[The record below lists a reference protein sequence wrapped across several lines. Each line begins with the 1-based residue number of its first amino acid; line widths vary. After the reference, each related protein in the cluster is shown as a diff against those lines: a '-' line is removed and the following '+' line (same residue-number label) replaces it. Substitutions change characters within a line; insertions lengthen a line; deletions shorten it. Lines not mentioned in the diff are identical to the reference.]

1 MRTAFTAEQLADPH
15 VADAERQLRTCI
27 HCGFCTATC
36 PTYTLLGDERDSPRG
51 RIGLIQHMLESKAPP
66 TKETVLH
73 LDRCLSCLGCRTA
86 CPSGV
91 DYSALID
98 VARAHIEKT
107 YQRPLMERLFRS
119 FVLFVL
125 MRPGVFSV
133 LSTAAH
139 VAAPFLPGK
148 LGTMAKKGRVRRRP
162 ALPAPIAE
170 TSAAARRVL
179 LVPGC
184 VQRAL
189 APSIDAAAVRVLARQ
204 DVKVET
210 LKTVEC
216 CGSLAYHLGK
226 IDITKTYARRL
237 IEAFEEASKTG
248 DVDAVLITASGC
260 GSFLKDMSR
269 VFADDSAWHARAQA
283 FAEKV
288 KDFTELAAP
297 PPPPSA
303 FALRASA
310 DKSAAPPPRAG
321 EEKNGVRNLLVAYH
335 PPCSL
340 QHGQRIHGKGEKLL
354 AAAGFRLAPI
364 PDAHMCCGSAGSYSV
379 LQPEIADALRAR
391 KLDSIRTTGATVI
404 ASANL
409 GCLTHLSGDI
419 PTVHIAELLDWAQG
433 GPKPPM

>member
-1 MRTAFTAEQLADPH
+1 MRTAFSAEQLADPH
-15 VADAERQLRTCI
+15 LADAERQLRTCI

-73 LDRCLSCLGCRTA
+73 LDRCLSCLGCRSA

-98 VARAHIEKT
+98 AARAHIEKN
-107 YQRPLMERLFRS
+107 YRRPLMERLFRS

-125 MRPGVFSV
+125 MRPAVFST
-133 LSTAAH
+133 LSAASH

-162 ALPAPIAE
+162 ALPAPIAA
-170 TSAAARRVL
+170 TSEAARRVL

-226 IDITKTYARRL
+226 TDISRTYARRL
-237 IEAFEEASKTG
+237 IEAFEAASKTSG
-248 DVDAVLITASGC
+248 VDAVMITASGC
-260 GSFLKDMSR
+260 GSFLKDMGR
-269 VFADDSAWHARAQA
+269 VFADDSAWYARALA
-283 FAEKV
+283 FAAKV
-288 KDFTELAAP
+288 KDFTELAQPTSP
-297 PPPPSA
+297 PP
-303 FALRASA
+303 
-310 DKSAAPPPRAG
+310 
-321 EEKNGVRNLLVAYH
+321 NGAMRDLLVAYH

-340 QHGQRIHGKGEKLL
+340 QHGQRIHGRGERLL

-364 PDAHMCCGSAGSYSV
+364 PDAHLCCGSAGSYSV
-379 LQPEIADALRAR
+379 LQPEIADALRVR
-391 KLDSIRTTGATVI
+391 KLDSIRMTGATAI

-433 GPKPPM
+433 GPKPLL

>member
-15 VADAERQLRTCI
+15 LADAEHQLRTCI

-73 LDRCLSCLGCRTA
+73 LDRCLSCLNCRSA

-98 VARAHIEKT
+98 AARAHIEKT
-107 YQRPLMERLFRS
+107 YRRPLMERLFRS

-125 MRPGVFSV
+125 MRPAVFTA
-133 LSTAAH
+133 LSAAAH
-139 VAAPFLPGK
+139 VAALILPGK

-170 TSAAARRVL
+170 TSAASRRVL

-189 APSIDAAAVRVLARQ
+189 APSIDAATVRVLARQ

-226 IDITKTYARRL
+226 IEITKTYARRL
-237 IEAFEEASKTG
+237 IEAFEAASKTG
-248 DVDAVLITASGC
+248 EVDAVLITASGC
-260 GSFLKDMSR
+260 GSYLKDMGR
-269 VFADDSAWHARAQA
+269 VFADDPAWHARAQA
-283 FAEKV
+283 FAAKV
-288 KDFTELAAP
+288 KDFTELAEPGRAAA
-297 PPPPSA
+297 SKDLTVA
-303 FALRASA
+303 F
-310 DKSAAPPPRAG
+310 
-321 EEKNGVRNLLVAYH
+321 H

-340 QHGQRIHGKGEKLL
+340 QHGQRIHGKGERLL
-354 AAAGFRLAPI
+354 VAAGFRLTPI
-364 PDAHMCCGSAGSYSV
+364 PDAHSCCGSAGSYSV

-419 PTVHIAELLDWAQG
+419 PTVHIAELIDWAQG
-433 GPKPPM
+433 GPKPQM

>member
-15 VADAERQLRTCI
+15 LADAEHQLRTCI

-73 LDRCLSCLGCRTA
+73 LDRCLSCLGCRSA

-98 VARAHIEKT
+98 AARAHIEKT
-107 YQRPLMERLFRS
+107 YRRPLTERLFRS

-125 MRPGVFSV
+125 MRPAVFSV
-133 LSTAAH
+133 LSAAAH
-139 VAAPFLPGK
+139 LAAPFLPGK
-148 LGTMAKKGRVRRRP
+148 LGTMARKGRVPRRP
-162 ALPAPIAE
+162 VLPAPIAE
-170 TSAAARRVL
+170 TSAAAKRVL

-189 APSIDAAAVRVLARQ
+189 APSIDAATVRVLARQ
-204 DVKVET
+204 DVKAET

-226 IDITKTYARRL
+226 TEISNTYARRL

-248 DVDAVLITASGC
+248 EVDAVLITASGC
-260 GSFLKDMSR
+260 GSFLKDMGR
-269 VFADDSAWHARAQA
+269 VFADDPAWHARALA
-283 FAEKV
+283 FAAKV
-288 KDFTELAAP
+288 KDFTELVVSP
-297 PPPPSA
+297 PPP
-303 FALRASA
+303 
-310 DKSAAPPPRAG
+310 SAAPPPRAG
-321 EEKNGVRNLLVAYH
+321 EEKSSIRDLLVAYH

-340 QHGQRIHGKGEKLL
+340 QHGQRIHGRGEHLL
-354 AAAGFRLAPI
+354 TAAGFRLTPI
-364 PDAHMCCGSAGSYSV
+364 PDAHLCCGSAGSYSV
-379 LQPEIADALRAR
+379 LQPEISDALRAR
-391 KLDSIRTTGATVI
+391 KLDSIRMTGATVI

-409 GCLTHLSGDI
+409 GCLTHLTGDV

-433 GPKPPM
+433 GPKPQM

>member
-1 MRTAFTAEQLADPH
+1 MRTAFSPEQLADPH
-15 VADAERQLRTCI
+15 LSDAEHQLRTCI

-36 PTYTLLGDERDSPRG
+36 PTYVLLGDERDSPRG
-51 RIGLIQHMLESKAPP
+51 RIGLIQHMLESKSSP

-91 DYSALID
+91 DYAALID

-107 YQRPLMERLFRS
+107 YRRPLFERLFRS

-125 MRPGVFSV
+125 MRPQVFRA
-133 LSTAAH
+133 LSIGAH

-148 LGTMAKKGRVRRRP
+148 LGTMAKKGRMKMRP
-162 ALPAPIAE
+162 ALPGPITQ
-170 TSAAARRVL
+170 TSTAARRVL

-189 APSIDAAAVRVLARQ
+189 APSIDAAATRVLARQ
-204 DVKVET
+204 DVRMET
-210 LKTVEC
+210 LNVEC

-226 IDITKTYARRL
+226 TAISKAYARRL
-237 IEAFEEASKTG
+237 VVAFEEASKAG
-248 DVDAVLITASGC
+248 EVDAVLNTASGC
-260 GSFLKDMSR
+260 GAFMKDMGR
-269 VFADDSAWHARAQA
+269 VFADEPDWTARAQA
-283 FAEKV
+283 FAAKV
-288 KDFTELAAP
+288 KDFTELAAIAAP

-303 FALRASA
+303 
-310 DKSAAPPPRAG
+310 APPPRTG
-321 EEKNGVRNLLVAYH
+321 EERNRAIRDLTVAYH

-340 QHGQRIHGKGEKLL
+340 QHGQRIHGRGEHLL
-354 AAAGFRLAPI
+354 SAAGFRLVPI
-364 PDAHMCCGSAGSYSV
+364 PDAHLCCGSAGSYSV

-391 KLDSIRTTGATVI
+391 KLESIRTTGATVI

-409 GCLTHLSGDI
+409 GCLTHLSSDI

-433 GPKPPM
+433 GPKPAM

>member
-1 MRTAFTAEQLADPH
+1 MRTAFSPEQLADPH
-15 VADAERQLRTCI
+15 LNDAEHQLRTCI

-91 DYSALID
+91 DYASLID

-107 YQRPLMERLFRS
+107 YKRPPMERLFRA

-125 MRPGVFSV
+125 MRPSLFGA
-133 LSTAAH
+133 LSAAAH
-139 VAAPFLPGK
+139 FAAPFLPGK
-148 LGTMAKKGRVRRRP
+148 LGTMAKKGRIRHRP
-162 ALPAPIAE
+162 VQPGPIAE
-170 TSAAARRVL
+170 TSATARRVL

-184 VQRAL
+184 VQRAI

-204 DVKVET
+204 DIKIET

-226 IDITKTYARRL
+226 TEISKAYARRL
-237 IEAFEEASKTG
+237 IEAFEEASKAG
-248 DVDAVLITASGC
+248 EVDAVLITASGC
-260 GSFLKDMSR
+260 GSFMKDMGR
-269 VFADDSAWHARAQA
+269 VFADELEWTARAQA
-283 FAEKV
+283 FAAKV
-288 KDFTELAAP
+288 KDFTELAQPGSPATG
-297 PPPPSA
+297 
-303 FALRASA
+303 ASEI
-310 DKSAAPPPRAG
+310 P
-321 EEKNGVRNLLVAYH
+321 VAYH

-340 QHGQRIHGKGEKLL
+340 QHGQRIHGRGERLL
-354 AAAGFRLAPI
+354 SAAGFRVVPI

-391 KLDSIRTTGATVI
+391 KLDAIRTTGATII

-419 PTVHIAELLDWAQG
+419 PTVHIAELLDWTQG
-433 GPKPPM
+433 GPKPLM

>member
-1 MRTAFTAEQLADPH
+1 MRTAFSAEQLADPH
-15 VADAERQLRTCI
+15 LSDAERQLRTCI

-51 RIGLIQHMLESKAPP
+51 RIGLIQHMLESKSPP

-73 LDRCLSCLGCRTA
+73 LDRCLSCLGCRSA

-91 DYSALID
+91 DYAALID
-98 VARAHIEKT
+98 VGRAHIEKT
-107 YQRPLMERLFRS
+107 YKRPLVERLFRS
-119 FVLFVL
+119 FVLFTL
-125 MRPGVFSV
+125 MRPSVFRV
-133 LSTAAH
+133 LSASAY

-162 ALPAPIAE
+162 ALSGAIAQ
-170 TSAAARRVL
+170 TSNAARRVL

-189 APSIDAAAVRVLARQ
+189 APSIDAATVRVLARQ
-204 DVKVET
+204 DIRIERLNVA
-210 LKTVEC
+210 C

-226 IDITKTYARRL
+226 TEITKTYARRL
-237 IEAFEEASKTG
+237 IAAFEEAARSR

-260 GSFLKDMSR
+260 GAFLKDMGR
-269 VFADDSAWHARAQA
+269 VFADEPEWASRAQA
-283 FAEKV
+283 FAAKV
-288 KDFTELAAP
+288 KDFTELAE
-297 PPPPSA
+297 
-303 FALRASA
+303 
-310 DKSAAPPPRAG
+310 AG
-321 EEKNGVRNLLVAYH
+321 TATGSKEMTIAYH

-340 QHGQRIHGKGEKLL
+340 QHGQRIYGRGERLL
-354 AAAGFRLAPI
+354 SAAGFRLAPI
-364 PDAHMCCGSAGSYSV
+364 PDAHLCCGSAGSYSV

-391 KLDSIRTTGATVI
+391 KLDTIRSTGATLI

-419 PTVHIAELLDWAQG
+419 PTVHIAELIDWAQG
-433 GPKPPM
+433 GPKPQM

>member
-73 LDRCLSCLGCRTA
+73 LDRCLSCLGCRSA

-107 YQRPLMERLFRS
+107 YRRPLMERLFRS

-125 MRPGVFSV
+125 MRPAVFSA
-133 LSTAAH
+133 LSAAAF

-170 TSAAARRVL
+170 TSAGARRVL

-226 IDITKTYARRL
+226 IEITKTYARRL
-237 IEAFEEASKTG
+237 IETFEEASKAG
-248 DVDAVLITASGC
+248 EVDAVLITASGC
-260 GSFLKDMSR
+260 GSFLKDLGR
-269 VFADDSAWHARAQA
+269 VFADDPAWHARAQA
-283 FAEKV
+283 FAAKV
-288 KDFTELAAP
+288 KDLTELVAPGP

-303 FALRASA
+303 
-310 DKSAAPPPRAG
+310 APPPHAG
-321 EEKNGVRNLLVAYH
+321 EDKSGVRDLLVAYH

-379 LQPEIADALRAR
+379 LQPEISDALRAR
-391 KLDSIRTTGATVI
+391 KLDSIRTTGATMI

-433 GPKPPM
+433 GPKPQM

>member
-1 MRTAFTAEQLADPH
+1 MRTAFTQEQLADPH
-15 VADAERQLRTCI
+15 LNDAEHQLRTCI

-73 LDRCLSCLGCRTA
+73 LDRCLSCLGCRSA

-91 DYSALID
+91 DYAALID
-98 VARAHIEKT
+98 VARAHIETT
-107 YQRPLMERLFRS
+107 YKRPPMERLFRS
-119 FVLFVL
+119 FVLFAL
-125 MRPGVFSV
+125 MRPSVFRTLSV
-133 LSTAAH
+133 AAWLT
-139 VAAPFLPGK
+139 APFLPGK

-162 ALPAPIAE
+162 ALPGEIAQ

-204 DVKVET
+204 DIRIET
-210 LKTVEC
+210 LNVEC

-226 IDITKTYARRL
+226 TEITKTYARRL
-237 IEAFEEASKTG
+237 IIAFEDASKTG
-248 DVDAVLITASGC
+248 EVDGVLITASGC
-260 GSFLKDMSR
+260 GAFLKDIGR
-269 VFADDSAWHARAQA
+269 VFAGEPEWTARAQA
-283 FAEKV
+283 FAAKV
-288 KDFTELAAP
+288 KDFTELVVP
-297 PPPPSA
+297 LPPSA
-303 FALRASA
+303 RSASTP
-310 DKSAAPPPRAG
+310 DQVGGRLSPV
-321 EEKNGVRNLLVAYH
+321 NGGGKDMPASLIVAYH

-340 QHGQRIHGKGEKLL
+340 QHGQRIHGRGERLL
-354 AAAGFRLAPI
+354 AAAGFRLTPI
-364 PDAHMCCGSAGSYSV
+364 PDAHLCCGSAGSYSV

-391 KLDSIRTTGATVI
+391 KLESIRTTGATLI

-409 GCLTHLSGDI
+409 GCLTHLAGEI
-419 PTVHIAELLDWAQG
+419 PTVHIAELLDWAEG
-433 GPKPPM
+433 GPKPAM

>member
-1 MRTAFTAEQLADPH
+1 MRTAFSPEQLADPH
-15 VADAERQLRTCI
+15 LTDAEHQLRTCI

-36 PTYTLLGDERDSPRG
+36 PTYMLLGDERDSPRG

-91 DYSALID
+91 DYAALID
-98 VARAHIEKT
+98 VARAHIETT
-107 YQRPLMERLFRS
+107 YKRPPMERLFRS

-125 MRPGVFSV
+125 MRPAVFTF
-133 LSTAAH
+133 LSAAARI
-139 VAAPFLPGK
+139 AAPFLPGK
-148 LGTMAKKGRVRRRP
+148 LGVMAKKGRVRRRP
-162 ALPAPIAE
+162 ALPGPIAQ

-189 APSIDAAAVRVLARQ
+189 APSIDAAAIRVLARQ
-204 DVKVET
+204 DIRIET
-210 LKTVEC
+210 LDAIEC

-226 IDITKTYARRL
+226 TEITKNYARAL
-237 IEAFEEASKTG
+237 ILAFEGASATG
-248 DVDAVLITASGC
+248 EVDAVLITASGC
-260 GSFLKDMSR
+260 GAFLKDMGR
-269 VFADDSAWHARAQA
+269 VFAGEPEWAARAQA
-283 FAEKV
+283 FAAKV
-288 KDFTELAAP
+288 KDFTELAEP
-297 PPPPSA
+297 GSH
-303 FALRASA
+303 
-310 DKSAAPPPRAG
+310 AA
-321 EEKNGVRNLLVAYH
+321 GVKDLTVAYH

-340 QHGQRIHGKGEKLL
+340 QHGQRILGRGERLL
-354 AAAGFRLAPI
+354 SAAGFRLAPI
-364 PDAHMCCGSAGSYSV
+364 PDSHICCGSAGSYSV

-419 PTVHIAELLDWAQG
+419 PTVHLAELLDWAQG
-433 GPKPPM
+433 GPKPRL

>member
-1 MRTAFTAEQLADPH
+1 MRTAFTAKQLADPH
-15 VADAERQLRTCI
+15 LNDAEHQLRTCI

-36 PTYTLLGDERDSPRG
+36 PTYVLLSDERDSPRG

-73 LDRCLSCLGCRTA
+73 LDRCLSCLGCRSA

-91 DYSALID
+91 DYAALID

-125 MRPGVFSV
+125 MRPAVFSA
-133 LSTAAH
+133 LSTAAY

-148 LGTMAKKGRVRRRP
+148 LGTMAKKGRIRHRP
-162 ALPAPIAE
+162 ALPGPIAE
-170 TSAAARRVL
+170 TSSAAKRVL

-204 DVKVET
+204 DVRIET

-226 IDITKTYARRL
+226 VEISKTYARRL
-237 IEAFEEASKTG
+237 IEAFEEATKS
-248 DVDAVLITASGC
+248 DEVDAVLITASGC
-260 GSFLKDMSR
+260 GSFLKDMGR
-269 VFADDSAWHARAQA
+269 VFADDPAWHARALA
-283 FAEKV
+283 FAAKV

-297 PPPPSA
+297 LSPSA
-303 FALRASA
+303 RVASTSPVNGGG
-310 DKSAAPPPRAG
+310 KEPPAS
-321 EEKNGVRNLLVAYH
+321 LLVAYH

-340 QHGQRIHGKGEKLL
+340 QHGQRIHGKGERLL

-364 PDAHMCCGSAGSYSV
+364 PDAHLCCGSAGSYSV
-379 LQPEIADALRAR
+379 LQPEISDALRVQ

-433 GPKPPM
+433 GPKPAM